1 MRGLDGE
8 VFASHLTTDLT
19 IAPTIHQHPTPN
31 THHPTPITQH
41 PSPFG
46 EVSGGGCGEVMKK
59 HLTIRK
65 ADKQWG
71 SALYGEVLSYFLTK
85 TPSVNV
91 ALFVEKNSTNIAEGF

>member
-19 IAPTIHQHPTPN
+19 IAPTIHQ
-31 THHPTPITQH
+31 HPTPITQH

-65 ADKQWG
+65 ADKQWV